1 MINSNETI
9 EVDYNKLI
17 PRILMR
23 NELFEQSTVK
33 EVLAI
38 LKNGYIVAKELK
50 VYATIYR
57 AMKLTAGTYS
67 RVEIENL
74 VKNGY
79 VQSNDQNKVWIP
91 DVLFYNF
98 IRASQKSLVEKEVIP
113 ALKPD
118 RRNYDTLTAQQSEQ
132 LFIVFDDFLKSLSPE
147 TRQQMLKT
155 PSDLTKS
162 EN

>member
-1 MINSNETI
+1 MINSNDTI

-57 AMKLTAGTYS
+57 AMKLTGGTYS

-74 VKNGY
+74 VKNRY

-132 LFIVFDDFLKSLSPE
+132 LFMVFDDFLKSLSPE